1 MVTVLGGARCSIVGR
16 LDKIIVWGY
25 KLEFSCVAVV
35 WVMDSACRFV
45 EIKINVVLS
54 VGLNEY
60 LGSGASA
67 FVLLPVGS
75 QWGGCA
81 YLIVDK

>member
-1 MVTVLGGARCSIVGR
+1 
-16 LDKIIVWGY
+16 
-25 KLEFSCVAVV
+25 
-35 WVMDSACRFV
+35 MDGVHQFV

-54 VGLNEY
+54 VDLIEY